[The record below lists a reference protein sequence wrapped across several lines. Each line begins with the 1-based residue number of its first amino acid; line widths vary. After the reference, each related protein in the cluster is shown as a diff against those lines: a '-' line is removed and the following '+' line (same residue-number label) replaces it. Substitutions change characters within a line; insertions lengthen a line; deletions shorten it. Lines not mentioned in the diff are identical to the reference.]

1 MALSGLAALAS
12 AEGQRQLSI
21 FWTTGRV
28 GTLTEWSQWKVRAL
42 AKAWATT
49 RPESVYGRN
58 TWITGLVEAV
68 MKDKRRKAQHTVL
81 DDWAGWHAHTVVAVE
96 GLGLGQVLGSY
107 TPGIG
112 LRPKRLDQGIGGGCD
127 EGHAPWHESE
137 AQLGKRLK
145 AAAGHCTHKFDL
157 ESLCKAFPDET
168 HDLEHVTK
176 GDRLNK

>member
-1 MALSGLAALAS
+1 M
-12 AEGQRQLSI
+12 RM
-21 FWTTGRV
+21 GRV
-28 GTLTEWSQWKVRAL
+28 RAGQASCAFGSVALGSAWPHFALPSPAAFPCDAAVGHCGVGERGGAAPVVRL
-42 AKAWATT
+42 
-49 RPESVYGRN
+49 
-58 TWITGLVEAV
+58 
-68 MKDKRRKAQHTVL
+68 L

-157 ESLCKAFPDET
+157 ESLCKAFPDEM
-168 HDLEHVTK
+168 HDLVHVTK